1 MTIGVVL
8 FDADGVIQRTA
19 GNWREQFAAML
30 DDAANLDAFVAEIF
44 ASERPCLTGAVD
56 FPTQLAEVLRRWRS
70 RTPVDQALTV
80 WTNIEVD
87 AGVVELIAAL
97 RRSGVTC
104 CLASNQQT
112 HRAHYMSSEL
122 RYRDLFDREFYSCRV
137 GHAKPDTAYF
147 EHILA
152 DLQLAPEQALF
163 FDDVEPNVV
172 SARRLGIPSVH
183 FEANAGAEALSG
195 HLAAHG
201 IRIG

>member
-1 MTIGVVL
+1 MTTGVVL

-19 GNWREQFAAML
+19 GGWRERFAAML
-30 DDAANLDAFVAEIF
+30 DDATDLDAFVAEIF

-56 FPTQLAEVLRRWRS
+56 FPTQLGEVLNRWRS
-70 RTPVDQALTV
+70 RVPVEQALTV

-87 AGVVELIAAL
+87 ESVLELIAAL

-122 RYRDLFDREFYSCRV
+122 GYRSLFDRQFYSCCV
-137 GHAKPDTAYF
+137 GHAKPDAAYF
-147 EHILA
+147 EHILT
-152 DLQLAPEQALF
+152 DLGLAPEQALF
-163 FDDVEPNVV
+163 IDDVEPNVI
-172 SARRLGIPSVH
+172 SARQIGIPSVH
-183 FEANAGAEALSG
+183 FTANAGAEVLSG

-201 IRIG
+201 IRVG

>member
-1 MTIGVVL
+1 MITGVVL

-19 GNWREQFAAML
+19 GGWRERFAEML
-30 DDAANLDAFVAEIF
+30 DDATNLDAFVAEIF

-56 FPTQLAEVLRRWRS
+56 FPTQLGEVLKRWRS
-70 RTPVDQALTV
+70 RVPVEQALTV

-87 AGVVELIAAL
+87 EGVVELIAAL

-122 RYRDLFDREFYSCRV
+122 GYRSLFDREFYSCRV
-137 GHAKPDTAYF
+137 GHAKPDAAYF

-152 DLQLAPEQALF
+152 DLGLAPEQALF
-163 FDDVEPNVV
+163 IDDVEPNVI
-172 SARRLGIPSVH
+172 SARQVGIPSVH
-183 FEANAGAEALSG
+183 FAANAGAEVLSG

-201 IRIG
+201 IRVG

>member
-1 MTIGVVL
+1 MITGVVL

-19 GNWREQFAAML
+19 GGWRERFAEML
-30 DDAANLDAFVAEIF
+30 DDTTNLDAFVAEIF

-56 FPTQLAEVLRRWRS
+56 FPTQLGEVLKRWRS
-70 RTPVDQALTV
+70 RVPVEQALTV

-87 AGVVELIAAL
+87 EGVVELIAAL

-122 RYRDLFDREFYSCRV
+122 GYRSLFDREFYSCRV
-137 GHAKPDTAYF
+137 GHAKPDAAYF

-152 DLQLAPEQALF
+152 DLGLAPEQALF
-163 FDDVEPNVV
+163 IDDVEPNVI
-172 SARRLGIPSVH
+172 SARQVGIPSVH
-183 FEANAGAEALSG
+183 FAANAGAEVLSG

-201 IRIG
+201 IRVS

>member
-1 MTIGVVL
+1 MTGVVL

-19 GNWREQFAAML
+19 GNWRERFAEML
-30 DDAANLDAFVAEIF
+30 DDPRDLDAFVAEIF

-56 FPTQLAEVLRRWRS
+56 FPTQLGDVLRRWNS
-70 RTPVDQALTV
+70 RTTVEQALTV

-87 AGVVELIAAL
+87 EAVVELIAAL

-112 HRAHYMSSEL
+112 HRAQYMSSEL
-122 RYRDLFDREFYSCRV
+122 GYRNLFDREFYSCRV
-137 GHAKPDTAYF
+137 GHAKPDAAYF

-152 DLQLAPEQALF
+152 ALALAPDQALF
-163 FDDVEPNVV
+163 IDDVEPNVI
-172 SARRLGIPSVH
+172 SARQVGIPSVH
-183 FEANAGAEALSG
+183 FAANAGAEVLSG

-201 IRIG
+201 IRVG